1 MKASIARTLCMA
13 AVLCGVAGPAAA
25 FDLTGTWSGTTSCTS
40 LFQGEKFK
48 FKDAPTLQVTQVG
61 DAIGVR
67 ADYGGGD
74 VDLYTGH
81 AYPDAK
87 KPNEKGEI
95 ALIACGTDS
104 TAGNGPA
111 FDEVGRFTIS
121 TKTGKIKATI
131 KGLSFFSDPLS
142 MNSPEIGTCKWSL
155 TRTALAGSG
164 VSTAC
169 GAETGVALSAGA
181 GGARD
186 RSPAEPRH
194 RRR

>member
-104 TAGNGPA
+104 IAGNEPA
-111 FDEVGRFTIS
+111 FDEVGRFTVS
-121 TKTGKIKATI
+121 TKAGKIKATI
-131 KGLSFFSDPLS
+131 KGLSFFSDPGVV
-142 MNSPEIGTCKWSL
+142 SPEAGTCKWTL
-155 TRTALAGSG
+155 TRTALESSG
-164 VSTAC
+164 VSTTC
-169 GAETGVALSAGA
+169 GAPMGVALSAGA

-186 RSPAEPRH
+186 RSPAAPRH